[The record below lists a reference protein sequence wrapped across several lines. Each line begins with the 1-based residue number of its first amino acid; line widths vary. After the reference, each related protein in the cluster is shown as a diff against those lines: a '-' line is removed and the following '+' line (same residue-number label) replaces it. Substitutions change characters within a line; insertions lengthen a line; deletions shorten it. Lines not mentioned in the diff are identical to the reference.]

1 MNDKL
6 TIQELAAYLP
16 WGLEAKLSKI
26 GVFNLDSEY
35 PNEHQNKVCTIT
47 NCGFMNG
54 DFYGQMKV
62 NDSNYS
68 FDFDTI
74 DEIDLILLPLPHLT
88 NPKNGVDG
96 ITWFDDICWNFFDSR
111 TPDNY
116 ECSKIVLNELLQ
128 AGKVQMDTY
137 YGLVEYLLKN
147 HFDLF
152 GLIDRGLAISK

>member
-1 MNDKL
+1 MKDQL

-16 WGLEAKLSKI
+16 WEVEMCGCQSKLSARIIEKW
-26 GVFNLDSEY
+26 E
-35 PNEHQNKVCTIT
+35 
-47 NCGFMNG
+47 
-54 DFYGQMKV
+54 
-62 NDSNYS
+62 NDE
-68 FDFDTI
+68 FDI
-74 DEIDLILLPLPHLT
+74 SLILYPLSSLT

-137 YGLVEYLLKN
+137 YILVEYLLKN

-152 GLIDRGLAISK
+152 GLIKRGLAISK